1 MSTLLAGLT
10 SHLAAQSPIGAGFS
24 LSSPQ
29 VGVYDPNPVFYPD
42 GRFLFG
48 FRTVDAAGTDA
59 LRIQRYSPLGAPV
72 GPEIA
77 VAQNTPGVSA
87 ELDGMHPV
95 LAADGGFWSVWY
107 ELSLARAGTFARRYS
122 AASEPVGESFPL
134 DPDALFYPDF
144 VRATGDGRL
153 IILGRRFNS
162 DFSWPQIEEFSSA
175 DGHLL
180 QSFAVDLP
188 RRFADPLALF
198 LDAPDTLFAA
208 WQTMTGETPTSA
220 VWGRRFTREGSPLS
234 PPLVFNRRDQ
244 PAWANPAVARDGAGN
259 FIAVWQ
265 AQERNGTFE
274 DIYAQQISASG
285 AKIGL
290 IFVVNTVR
298 ESAQRFPTVAADRFG
313 NFVIVWQSFDPT
325 QGSFGWHLQGQ
336 LFRKDGRRV
345 GKEFAVPNPGG
356 DNDTWNPQVVFGP
369 NGTFLLHYV
378 ATGPVMV
385 RRYAASPGDEPCVWR
400 GNTVQCDTGRTGG
413 DAELPLALPLF
424 PGDVPLLGDVDGD
437 GRADPCVHRGRKFLC
452 DTEHDGTLDWQVS
465 FGQGGHGEIPLLGDV
480 DGDGRA
486 EACTWNGRQFQCDT
500 AHNGGKAE
508 WTVKLGKPGDVP
520 LLADVDGDGRADPCV
535 FRAGQFLCD
544 TAHNGSIGW
553 KETFGAPGDLPLLGD
568 FDGDG
573 RVDACVFSAGV
584 FLCDTAHDGV
594 FLCDTAHDGGATP
607 PARLLFGR
615 PGDRPLLGNLDG
627 L

>member
-1 MSTLLAGLT
+1 
-10 SHLAAQSPIGAGFS
+10 
-24 LSSPQ
+24 
-29 VGVYDPNPVFYPD
+29 
-42 GRFLFG
+42 
-48 FRTVDAAGTDA
+48 
-59 LRIQRYSPLGAPV
+59 
-72 GPEIA
+72 
-77 VAQNTPGVSA
+77 
-87 ELDGMHPV
+87 
-95 LAADGGFWSVWY
+95 
-107 ELSLARAGTFARRYS
+107 
-122 AASEPVGESFPL
+122 
-134 DPDALFYPDF
+134 
-144 VRATGDGRL
+144 
-153 IILGRRFNS
+153 
-162 DFSWPQIEEFSSA
+162 
-175 DGHLL
+175 
-180 QSFAVDLP
+180 
-188 RRFADPLALF
+188 
-198 LDAPDTLFAA
+198 
-208 WQTMTGETPTSA
+208 
-220 VWGRRFTREGSPLS
+220 
-234 PPLVFNRRDQ
+234 
-244 PAWANPAVARDGAGN
+244 VARDGQGN

-265 AQERNGTFE
+265 AQDRNGPYE
-274 DIYAQQISASG
+274 DIYAQRISASG
-285 AKIGL
+285 ARIGR
-290 IFVVNTVR
+290 IFVVNTIR

-313 NFVIVWQSFDPT
+313 NFVIVWQSFDPA

-336 LFRKDGRRV
+336 LFRQDGRRA
-345 GKEFAVPNPGG
+345 GKEFVLPNPGG
-356 DNDTWNPQVVFGP
+356 DNDSWNPKVVFGP

-400 GNTVQCDTGRTGG
+400 GNRVQCDTGRTGG
-413 DAELPLALPLF
+413 EAELPLALPLF

-437 GRADPCVHRGRKFLC
+437 GRADPCVRRGRKFLC
-452 DTEHDGTLDWQVS
+452 DTEHDGTLDWQLS
-465 FGQGGHGEIPLLGDV
+465 FGLGGPGESPLLGDV

-486 EACTWNGRQFQCDT
+486 EACTWNGRQLQCDT

-544 TAHNGSIGW
+544 TAHDGSIGW

-573 RVDACVFSAGV
+573 RADACVFRAG
-584 FLCDTAHDGV
+584 A

>member
-1 MSTLLAGLT
+1 LASALASPLLAQTL
-10 SHLAAQSPIGAGFS
+10 IGKEFS
-24 LSSPQ
+24 LSSQTAEVNRPR
-29 VGVYDPNPVFYPD
+29 VVFYPD
-42 GRFLFG
+42 GRFLASFD
-48 FRTVDAAGTDA
+48 TNDASGTGVWVRRFSS
-59 LRIQRYSPLGAPV
+59 LGVPLGSEILVSQGVNAGNDSVLVALARPV
-72 GPEIA
+72 
-77 VAQNTPGVSA
+77 VRQ
-87 ELDGMHPV
+87 
-95 LAADGGFWSVWY
+95 DGGFWTLWY
-107 ELSLARAGTFARRYS
+107 EIRPDLCRTPTAGLGGANFFR
-122 AASEPVGESFPL
+122 SF
-134 DPDALFYPDF
+134 
-144 VRATGDGRL
+144 
-153 IILGRRFNS
+153 
-162 DFSWPQIEEFSSA
+162 SA
-175 DGHLL
+175 DGSSLTPASRLGEDCEFRIQQALAPSADRLL
-180 QSFAVDLP
+180 ILGEKSQGSLSEPFFPAVGEFDAATGATLREFAVDQP
-188 RRFADPLALF
+188 QPAVSTLALF
-198 LDAPDTLFAA
+198 LESTDSLFAA
-208 WQTMTGETPTSA
+208 WQTATGETSTSA

-244 PAWANPAVARDGAGN
+244 PAWANPAVARDGQGN

-265 AQERNGTFE
+265 AQDRNGPYE
-274 DIYAQQISASG
+274 DIYAQRISATG
-285 AKIGL
+285 AKIGG

-313 NFVIVWQSFDPT
+313 NFVIVWQSFDPA
-325 QGSFGWHLQGQ
+325 QGTSGWHLQGQ
-336 LFRKDGRRV
+336 LFRQDGRRA
-345 GKEFAVPNPGG
+345 GKEFVVPNPGG

-378 ATGPVMV
+378 ATGPVMI

-413 DAELPLALPLF
+413 EAELPLALPLF
-424 PGDVPLLGDVDGD
+424 PDDVPLLGDVDGD
-437 GRADPCVHRGRKFLC
+437 GRADPCVRRGRKFLC
-452 DTEHDGTLDWQVS
+452 DTKHDGTLDWQVS
-465 FGQGGHGEIPLLGDV
+465 FGQGGPGEIPLLGDV

-508 WTVKLGKPGDVP
+508 WAVKLGKPGDVP

-544 TAHNGSIGW
+544 TAHNGTIGW

-573 RVDACVFSAGV
+573 RVDACVFRSGV
-584 FLCDTAHDGV
+584 FLS
-594 FLCDTAHDGGATP
+594 DTAHDGGATP
-607 PARLLFGR
+607 PARLVFGR